1 MTKPSIYTS
10 GPFSY
15 TECFRSVRLLR
26 PLFAL
31 LLVIAYSLQAVPPV
45 GAEERP
51 VYRVLLLNSYHQGF
65 KWTDEI
71 TSSVT
76 STLTTSLKRVDL
88 HIEYMDTKR
97 FNNDR
102 LFGAFRRFLSLKY
115 GTQRPDI
122 IITSDDDALNFM
134 KRYHHELFPDAPV
147 VFCGVNNVAS
157 ALSAPKQHFTGL
169 IEVLDIRDN
178 IALAKKLFPQTG
190 EIVVVTDGTPTGLGT
205 RRMAS
210 EAEPGYPDMT
220 FTYLNGE
227 NLTTG
232 EMLARLGGLRKGS
245 IVIAPAWYKDRNG
258 KTFDNTSIYPLIAG
272 ASPVPVIANSSANL
286 GLGLIGGKVN
296 SGEIQGQYAAEQAV
310 RILSGQATP
319 LTIPVETSSLNRY
332 MFDSRQLAR
341 FGIDESA
348 LPAGSIVIH
357 RPFSF
362 YETYR
367 YLVWGVVAV
376 FALFAAMII
385 ALLVNINRLRD
396 ARGRLARSEEDLR
409 ITLHSIGDAVI
420 TTDTNGFITRM
431 NPVAES
437 LTEWLFQDAHGK
449 PLHEVL
455 HLINAVDRKKR
466 PDPVTSVLASAATS
480 FENATILVA
489 RSGAEYRIADSG
501 AAIRNKDGKE
511 VGVVLV
517 FRDITSEYLM
527 DVKRNQIRKLEALGQ
542 LAGGVAHDFN
552 NMLTGIIGSS
562 EILTLQL
569 DTESPLRKYVN
580 IILRASENAAALTRK
595 LLVFSRKET
604 IEVKPMNVHESINN
618 ALSLL
623 GHTLNKNISIIRKF
637 NAVAPMVEGDSSQIE
652 NSIINLGVNAGYSMP
667 GGGQLA
673 ISTENVVLD
682 DAYCQAS
689 PFDLT
694 PGPYLKVDI
703 KDTGSGIPSEM
714 LHRIFEPFFTTKEV
728 GKGTGLGLSAVYG
741 IITEHRGCISVYSE
755 VGTGTEFNLY
765 LPVTDSPF
773 SAMPQQEAHPI
784 PGSGRILIID
794 DEETIRMSASSMLKH
809 LGYQMLLAHDGQEG
823 LQMYKTHFQS
833 IDLVL
838 LDMIMPR
845 MGGLACFRELRMVNP
860 RVKVLVSSGFAQEDE
875 LAELQNAGIM
885 GYIQKPY
892 YTTTLSW
899 AVARALGS

>member
-1 MTKPSIYTS
+1 M
-10 GPFSY
+10 
-15 TECFRSVRLLR
+15 ECFRSVRLLR
-26 PLFAL
+26 LFLAL
-31 LLVIAYSLQAVPPV
+31 LLAVAYSLLAVPPV
-45 GAEERP
+45 GAGERH

-65 KWTDEI
+65 KWTDDI

-76 STLTTSLKRVDL
+76 STMTASLKRVEF

-97 FNNDR
+97 FYNDR

-115 GTQRPDI
+115 GTQRPDV

-134 KRYHHELFPDAPV
+134 KRYHRELFPGVPV

-157 ALSAPKQHFTGL
+157 ALSVPKQHFTGL

-178 IALAKKLFPQTG
+178 IALAKRLFPQTR

-205 RRMAS
+205 RRMAL
-210 EAEPGYPDMT
+210 EAAAGYPGMF

-232 EMLARLGGLRKGS
+232 EMLARLGGLREGS
-245 IVIAPAWYKDRNG
+245 IVIAPAWYKDRDD

-272 ASPVPVIANSSANL
+272 ASTVPVIATSSANL

-296 SGEIQGQYAAEQAV
+296 SGAIQGQYAAEQAV
-310 RILSGQATP
+310 RILNGQATP

-332 MFDSRQLAR
+332 MFDSRQLTR
-341 FGIDESA
+341 FGIDEKK

-362 YETYR
+362 YVTYR

-437 LTEWLFQDAHGK
+437 LTGWPFQDAHGK
-449 PLHEVL
+449 QLREVF
-455 HLINAVDRKKR
+455 HLINAVDGKKR
-466 PDPVTSVLASAATS
+466 PEPVASVLVSAATS
-480 FENATILVA
+480 FENGTILVA
-489 RSGAEYRIADSG
+489 RSGAEYRIADSR
-501 AAIRNKDGKE
+501 AAIRNKDGEE

-517 FRDITSEYLM
+517 FRDITSEYQM
-527 DVKRNQIRKLEALGQ
+527 DVKRNQIRKLEAIGQ

-552 NMLTGIIGSS
+552 NMLTGIIGSA
-562 EILTLQL
+562 EILALQL
-569 DTESPLRKYVN
+569 GAENPQWKYVN
-580 IILRASENAAALTRK
+580 IIMRASENAAALTRK
-595 LLVFSRKET
+595 LLAFSRKET
-604 IEVKPMNVHESINN
+604 IEVKPMNVHDSINN

-623 GHTLNKNISIIRKF
+623 GHTLNKNVSILRKF
-637 NAVAPMVEGDSSQIE
+637 SAEAPIIEGDSPQIE
-652 NSIINLGVNAGYSMP
+652 NSIINLGVNVGYSMP
-667 GGGQLA
+667 GGGRLI
-673 ISTENVVLD
+673 ISTENVALD

-689 PFDLT
+689 PFDLM
-694 PGPYLKVDI
+694 PGSYLKVGVR
-703 KDTGSGIPSEM
+703 DTGSGIPPEM

-755 VGTGTEFNLY
+755 VGAGTEFNLY
-765 LPVTDSPF
+765 LPVIDS
-773 SAMPQQEAHPI
+773 SSVAMPRQEAHPI
-784 PGSGRILIID
+784 PGNGCILIID
-794 DEETIRMSASSMLKH
+794 DEEAIRVAASSMLKH
-809 LGYQMLLAHDGQEG
+809 LGYQVLLAHDGQEG
-823 LQMYKTHFQS
+823 LQMYNIHSQS

-860 RVKVLVSSGFAQEDE
+860 RVRVLVSSGFTQEDE
-875 LAELQNAGIM
+875 IAELQNAGIM

-892 YTTTLSW
+892 RTTTLSQ
-899 AVARALGS
+899 AVARALNS